1 MHEPVFVY
9 HVPLPDGV
17 SEIVLPCLDGHT
29 VYIDDSLSHEAQIE
43 AYRHATR
50 HIKNRDFEKD
60 NVQEIEKDARAK
72 ERREREKNY

>member
-29 VYIDDSLSHEAQIE
+29 VYISDRLGYEAQIE
-43 AYRHATR
+43 AYRHALR
-50 HIKNRDFEKD
+50 HIKNRDFEKY
-60 NVQEIEKDARAK
+60 NVQEIENDARK
-72 ERREREKNY
+72 

>member
-29 VYIDDSLSHEAQIE
+29 VYIDDRLSHEAQIE
-43 AYRHATR
+43 AYRHAIR
-50 HIKNRDFEKD
+50 HIRNRDFEKND
-60 NVQEIEKDARAK
+60 VQRIERDVRS
-72 ERREREKNY
+72 ER